1 MHRFRVFGL
10 FVDAPLDSADEAVA
24 FWSAALQAEPQVDEG
39 DDAYTFLHGAL
50 NGMEMEVQA
59 VDDRPRY
66 HLDIE
71 TDDVE
76 AEALRLIRLGA
87 TVVARPSG
95 WYVLRA
101 PGGHLLCV
109 VKVQSDPDV
118 FAATAR
124 RVE

>member
-10 FVDAPLDSADEAVA
+10 FVDAPSDTADQAVS
-24 FWSAALQAEPQVDEG
+24 FWSAALQAEPEAADG
-39 DDAYTFLHGAL
+39 GDAYTRLTGAL
-50 NGMEMEVQA
+50 PGLAMEVQA
-59 VDDRPRY
+59 VNDQPRY
-66 HLDIE
+66 HVDIE

-87 TVVARPSG
+87 TVVSRPPG

-109 VKVQSDPDV
+109 VRVQSDPDF
-118 FAATAR
+118 FAANSREAG
-124 RVE
+124 